1 MRIRFR
7 APAATILVVAAVLT
21 LGPVSGHADATLAL
35 QVSPRVATEP
45 ATLTIRATVERHADN
60 RGLQVRI
67 ISSGYARGSF
77 VQLDG
82 LDGPRTT
89 TMRYPEVPGGTY
101 EVQTTVLGPGG
112 QTRATASQ
120 EIKILSR
127 FEG

>member
-1 MRIRFR
+1 MRTRFR
-7 APAATILVVAAVLT
+7 APAATILVVAAVGT
-21 LGPVSGHADATLAL
+21 LGPVSGQADATVAL
-35 QVSPRVATEP
+35 HVSPRFATEP

-67 ISSGYARGSF
+67 MSSGYSRSSF

-89 TMRYPEVPGGTY
+89 TMTYPEIPGGTY

-112 QTRATASQ
+112 RTRATACE
-120 EIKILSR
+120 EIKILSS
-127 FEG
+127 FGG

>member
-7 APAATILVVAAVLT
+7 APAATILVVAAVVT
-21 LGPVSGHADATLAL
+21 LGPVSGHADATVTLH
-35 QVSPRVATEP
+35 VSPRVATEP

-67 ISSGYARGSF
+67 CRAGTRRSSF

-82 LDGPRTT
+82 LDAPRTT
-89 TMRYPEVPGGTY
+89 TMRYPEIPGGTY

-112 QTRATASQ
+112 KTRATASQ

-127 FEG
+127 FGG

>member
-1 MRIRFR
+1 MRICFR
-7 APAATILVVAAVLT
+7 APAATILVVAAVVT
-21 LGPVSGHADATLAL
+21 LGPVSGHADATVTLH
-35 QVSPRVATEP
+35 VSPGVSTEP

-67 ISSGYARGSF
+67 VSSGYLRSSF

-82 LDGPRTT
+82 FDAPRTT
-89 TMRYPEVPGGTY
+89 TIRYPEIPGGTY

-127 FEG
+127 FGG

>member
-7 APAATILVVAAVLT
+7 ATAATLLVVAAVVT

-35 QVSPRVATEP
+35 HVKPHVTTEP

-60 RGLQVRI
+60 RGLLVRI
-67 ISSGYARGSF
+67 VSSEYSRSSF

-89 TMRYPEVPGGTY
+89 TMTYPEVPCGIY
-101 EVQTTVLGPGG
+101 EVRTTVIGPGG
-112 QTRATASQ
+112 EPRATAAE
-120 EIKILSR
+120 EIRILSR
-127 FEG
+127 FAR